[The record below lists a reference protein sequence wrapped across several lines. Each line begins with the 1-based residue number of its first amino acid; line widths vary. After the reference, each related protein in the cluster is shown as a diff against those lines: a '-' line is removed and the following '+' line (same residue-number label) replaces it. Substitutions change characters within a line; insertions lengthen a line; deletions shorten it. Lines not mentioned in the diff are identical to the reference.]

1 LDYVTINYKNGD
13 DVVGRLKLISLQYG
27 FTGLG
32 DGMERFDCVV
42 SMDKIVGYDSDIYAA
57 ITDISLAP
65 EYPLPW
71 KVQLKK
77 YAQS

>member
-1 LDYVTINYKNGD
+1 MDYVTINYKNGD

-27 FTGLG
+27 FTGLSG
-32 DGMERFDCVV
+32 NMEKSDSVL

-57 ITDISLAP
+57 ITDTSLAP